1 MKLQELYDVLDND
14 GPVSIVQH
22 VAGKKDYEV
31 YCGLVTDFPYHLM
44 RDYGSHN
51 VLMVE
56 HTTDVY
62 LPQENIIVH
71 GIRVFIK
78 PNKEDDE

>member
-1 MKLQELYDVLDND
+1 MTLHDLYDVLDNW

-31 YCGLVTDFPYHLM
+31 YCGFVTDFPYHLM
-44 RDYGSHN
+44 REYGSYN

-62 LPQENIIVH
+62 LSQENIVVH

-78 PNKEDDE
+78 PSKQEK